1 MRMFVTKDT
10 TLHKN
15 RKFPLNESLFWDS
28 FEYFCFRPA
37 QINTYLISLKNS
49 SFLLYGPTV
58 DWCEFLRFYLPFSSC
73 IYRGDRYD
81 QLRICIGN
89 NAVQKL
95 QKLKLFMVSIV

>member
-15 RKFPLNESLFWDS
+15 RKFLLNESLFWVS

-58 DWCEFLRFYLPFSSC
+58 DWC
-73 IYRGDRYD
+73 
-81 QLRICIGN
+81 
-89 NAVQKL
+89 
-95 QKLKLFMVSIV
+95 